1 MKVKKII
8 MMIISTS
15 HETTT
20 KYVWKLNK
28 FIDPSNYMQSL
39 LFRVMDLA

>member
-1 MKVKKII
+1 MKPQQN
-8 MMIISTS
+8 MFGNF
-15 HETTT
+15 
-20 KYVWKLNK
+20 NK